1 MAGSR
6 RIREAFESANAFL
19 SPVLNRE
26 EIQKSRGDSLV
37 QILSV
42 KLSVAPEEEN
52 QRKAVINEALS
63 LLGQIHRA
71 FATPIADDEPETS
84 TETEDV
90 ALEDAKRRRLLHALL
105 DLISLEG
112 VYPSLSGGVGIP
124 LEKRVI
130 SVLPAGV
137 IAKQTEIPADS
148 KPRDEALLCQI
159 LKVLRDLLFDE
170 RPSIQPII
178 RGRILSDIISGS
190 ADLAFNAR
198 TLPLQEKEEFRDM
211 FQKVID
217 QTPTQVL
224 LPTLTAFLR
233 TDTAPWFKSTISSH
247 LSVIPL
253 RPDGVLQTMIFVASQ
268 FAPSLGHD
276 AQTPSSD
283 GPPITVQ
290 AIMQTSKL
298 LSSVPQGMDP
308 VVYFENISPKL
319 LALLDGEDLDL
330 KRTAAYVVGSGI
342 LGKRAYGAPG
352 TIGHSIFA
360 EPIFK
365 ALTAEL
371 DDASQRWMRRFTGLG
386 EALPWDGEHESPRK
400 IIVGESQIFLGIE
413 RLRSLTLQHPNPGLV
428 KRLLHPILLP
438 LWGMAC
444 YAREQGKT
452 AWHEKILTLLQTF
465 FGMSVGVLPL
475 KKLVDNLL
483 WDGKPTWTYGPGEN
497 EGISLQQREKTN
509 TQGLNLVQLVDSLD
523 SRADEFI
530 KLLGSDPQ
538 SEDRTADIFLYV
550 SERWLVQP
558 STHQPSLNRLKLP
571 HEQDDPEAI
580 TQKLVSAKIAEK
592 LLENFKDTL
601 SRHPLRVLEL
611 VKQLIEG
618 ELREY
623 EAKESRRR
631 DTDSG
636 KATLAS
642 LSNIVA
648 RDQSASDAGPEQAEA
663 GESLSAAFSL
673 LSTILAS
680 PEFSVS
686 EALVPTLQSIK
697 TQLDRLTPHLPASLS
712 KPGTTSSMLLEIHL
726 SSPEELKE
734 NTKAAPS
741 HVSDLETH
749 RQALSNLNSP
759 LPPVQAEGLSLLS
772 NLITKSS
779 PVLDIPST
787 LSLLLS
793 LIMDTSE
800 SAANEEF
807 IYLNVIKLIGE
818 LASRHPR
825 TVVKTL
831 VERYADREE
840 ERTLD
845 QRLKLGEALLRTVQ
859 DLGDALAGETA
870 KILGEGMISVAGRR
884 SRKPQTHQVRKS
896 QLEKERRQKE
906 REARESAMPAGWS
919 ISTPSSNKE
928 SGPSIS
934 ELQEDEDSDTETP
947 EQAAQSANIVS
958 AWAAGAA
965 SDEDPDDLRARASAI
980 SILATAIQ
988 TNLLGLGPHIAS
1000 SAVDLALSTL
1010 SLEPEPE
1017 SAILR
1022 RGSVVLLL
1030 DLIKAIDETRE
1041 NKGSSALGFGFSLT
1055 ENAGGAIGADRG
1067 RTIGNIPQILRTLL
1081 FVESR
1086 ETDSIVRG
1094 HIRVLIESLEAWM
1107 EKSLM
1112 WGIGA
1117 RGDREEDEEP
1127 RLELGDRLA
1136 GLSIDPLA
1144 GRDGRMG
1151 PRIEEI
1157 E

>member
-1 MAGSR
+1 M
-6 RIREAFESANAFL
+6 
-19 SPVLNRE
+19 
-26 EIQKSRGDSLV
+26 
-37 QILSV
+37 ILSK
-42 KLSVAPEEEN
+42 KLPVPPEEEN

-63 LLGQIHRA
+63 LLAQIHTA
-71 FATPIADDEPETS
+71 FAASIGDDEPGTS
-84 TETEDV
+84 GETEDV
-90 ALEDAKRRRLLHALL
+90 ALEDAKRRRILHALL

-112 VYPSLSGGVGIP
+112 VYPSLSGGVGVP

-137 IAKQTEIPADS
+137 IARQSEVPEDS
-148 KPRDEALLCQI
+148 KPRDETLLSQI
-159 LKVLRDLLFDE
+159 LKVLGDLLRDE

-190 ADLAFNAR
+190 ADLAYNAR
-198 TLPLQEKEEFRDM
+198 TLSLQEKKQFRAL
-211 FQKVID
+211 FENIIE
-217 QTPTQVL
+217 QTPTPVL
-224 LPTLTAFLR
+224 LPTLSAFLR
-233 TDTAPWFKSTISSH
+233 PDTAPWFKSTISSH
-247 LSVIPL
+247 ISAVPL
-253 RPDGVLQTMIFVASQ
+253 RPDGVIQTMIFVASQ

-308 VVYFENISPKL
+308 VTYFENISPKL
-319 LALLDGEDLDL
+319 LALLDGEDLDM

-342 LGKRAYGAPG
+342 LGKRVYGAPG
-352 TIGHSIFA
+352 TIGHSIFV

-365 ALTAEL
+365 TLTGEL
-371 DDASQRWMRRFTGLG
+371 DEASQRWMRRFTGFG
-386 EALPWDGEHESPRK
+386 ETLPWGTNQESLRK
-400 IIVGESQIFLGIE
+400 DIIGESQILLGIE
-413 RLRSLTLQHPNPGLV
+413 RLSTLTLQHPNPGLV

-452 AWHEKILTLLQTF
+452 LWHEKIRTLLQTF
-465 FGMSVGVLPL
+465 FGMSVGVPPL
-475 KKLVDNLL
+475 RKLVDNLL
-483 WDGKPTWTYGPGEN
+483 WDGGPTWTYGAREN
-497 EGISLQQREKTN
+497 DGISLHQREKK
-509 TQGLNLVQLVDSLD
+509 TQAFNLVRLVDSLD
-523 SRADEFI
+523 LRADEFV

-538 SEDRTADIFLYV
+538 SEERTGDIFLYV

-558 STHQPSLNRLKLP
+558 STNQSSLDQLKL
-571 HEQDDPEAI
+571 HQDEDYSEAM
-580 TQKLVSAKIAEK
+580 TRKLVSAKIAEK
-592 LLENFKDTL
+592 LLESFKDTL

-611 VKQLIEG
+611 VKQLIES
-618 ELREY
+618 ELRQY
-623 EAKESRRR
+623 EAQENRRKEI
-631 DTDSG
+631 DSG

-642 LSNIVA
+642 LSNIVS
-648 RDQSASDAGPEQAEA
+648 RDQPASDPSMEQSEA
-663 GESLSAAFSL
+663 GESLTAAFSL

-680 PEFSVS
+680 PEFSAS
-686 EALVPTLQSIK
+686 ETLLPTLQSVK
-697 TQLDRLTPHLPASLS
+697 AQLDRLIPYLSASLS
-712 KPGTTSSMLLEIHL
+712 KPGMTSSMLLDIHL
-726 SSPEELKE
+726 SSPEGLKE
-734 NTKAAPS
+734 DTKALPS

-749 RQALSNLNSP
+749 RQALSNLNSS
-759 LPPVQAEGLSLLS
+759 LPPIQAEGLSLLS
-772 NLITKSS
+772 TLITKSS

-807 IYLNVIKLIGE
+807 IYLNVIKLVGE

-825 TVVKTL
+825 TVVKAL
-831 VERYADREE
+831 VERYADRQE

-845 QRLKLGEALLRTVQ
+845 QRLKIGEALLRTVQ
-859 DLGDALAGETA
+859 DLGDALTGETA
-870 KILGEGMISVAGRR
+870 RILGEGMISVAGRR
-884 SRKPQTHQVRKS
+884 SRKPEAQRQRRT

-906 REARESAMPAGWS
+906 REARESTMPPGWS
-919 ISTPSSNKE
+919 ISGPSSSKE

-934 ELQEDEDSDTETP
+934 DLQEEDSDTETP
-947 EQAAQSANIVS
+947 EQAAQSANIIS

-988 TNLLGLGPHIAS
+988 TNLLGLGPQIAS

-1010 SLEPEPE
+1010 SLEPDPE

-1022 RGSVVLLL
+1022 RGCVVLLL
-1030 DLIKAIDETRE
+1030 DLVRAIDETRE
-1041 NKGSSALGFGFSLT
+1041 NKGSKALGFGLSLT
-1055 ENAGGAIGADRG
+1055 DDAGRASGTDRG
-1067 RTIGNIPQILRTLL
+1067 RTIGNIPQMLRTLM

-1136 GLSIDPLA
+1136 GLDIDPLA
-1144 GRDGRMG
+1144 GRDRRMR
-1151 PRIEEI
+1151 PRIEEV

>member
-1 MAGSR
+1 MVK
-6 RIREAFESANAFL
+6 SANSL
-19 SPVLNRE
+19 SE
-26 EIQKSRGDSLV
+26 EIQKSRGESLL
-37 QILSV
+37 QILSK
-42 KLSVAPEEEN
+42 KLSVLPEEEN
-52 QRKAVINEALS
+52 QRNAVISEALS
-63 LLGQIHRA
+63 LLAQIHTA
-71 FATPIADDEPETS
+71 FATSIGDDDEPGTS
-84 TETEDV
+84 RETEDV
-90 ALEDAKRRRLLHALL
+90 ALEDAKRRRILHSLL

-112 VYPSLSGGVGIP
+112 VYPSLSGGVGVP

-137 IAKQTEIPADS
+137 IAKQSEVPGDS
-148 KPRDEALLCQI
+148 KPRDESLLSQI
-159 LKVLRDLLFDE
+159 LNVLRDLLFDE

-198 TLPLQEKEEFRDM
+198 TLPLEGKKQFREF
-211 FQKVID
+211 FENVIE
-217 QTPTQVL
+217 QTPTPVL
-224 LPTLTAFLR
+224 LPTLSAFLR
-233 TDTAPWFKSTISSH
+233 PDTAPWFKSTISSH
-247 LSVIPL
+247 LSAVPL
-253 RPDGVLQTMIFVASQ
+253 RPDGVIQTIIFVASQ

-298 LSSVPQGMDP
+298 LSSVPQAMDP
-308 VVYFENISPKL
+308 VEYFENISPKL
-319 LALLDGEDLDL
+319 LALLDGDDLDM

-342 LGKRAYGAPG
+342 LGKRVYGAPG
-352 TIGHSIFA
+352 TIGHSIFV

-365 ALTAEL
+365 TLTGEL
-371 DDASQRWMRRFTGLG
+371 DEASQRWMRCFTGFG
-386 EALPWDGEHESPRK
+386 EALPWDRNQESPRK
-400 IIVGESQIFLGIE
+400 DIVGESQIFLGIE
-413 RLRSLTLQHPNPGLV
+413 RLSTLTLQHPNPGLV
-428 KRLLHPILLP
+428 KRILHPILLP

-452 AWHEKILTLLQTF
+452 LWHEKTRTLLQTF
-465 FGMSVGVLPL
+465 FGMSVGVPPL
-475 KKLVDNLL
+475 RKLVDNLL
-483 WDGKPTWTYGPGEN
+483 WDGGPTWTYGPGEN
-497 EGISLQQREKTN
+497 EGISLQQRERTKT
-509 TQGLNLVQLVDSLD
+509 QQINLVQLVDSLD
-523 SRADEFI
+523 LRADEFV

-538 SEDRTADIFLYV
+538 SEERTGDIFLYV

-558 STHQPSLNRLKLP
+558 SANQSSLNRLKL
-571 HEQDDPEAI
+571 HQDEDDSEAI
-580 TQKLVSAKIAEK
+580 TRKLVSAKIAEK
-592 LLENFKDTL
+592 LLESFKDTL

-611 VKQLIEG
+611 VKQIIES
-618 ELREY
+618 ELRQY
-623 EAKESRRR
+623 EAQETRRK

-642 LSNIVA
+642 LSNIVS
-648 RDQSASDAGPEQAEA
+648 RDQPDSDVSLEQSEA
-663 GESLSAAFSL
+663 GESLTAAFSL

-680 PEFSVS
+680 PEFSAS
-686 EALVPTLQSIK
+686 ETITPALQSVK
-697 TQLDRLTPHLPASLS
+697 TQLDLLIPYLPASLS
-712 KPGTTSSMLLEIHL
+712 KPGMTSSMLLDIHL
-726 SSPEELKE
+726 SPPEGFKE
-734 NTKAAPS
+734 DTKALPS

-772 NLITKSS
+772 SLITKSS
-779 PVLDIPST
+779 PVLDIAST

-800 SAANEEF
+800 SASNEEF
-807 IYLNVIKLIGE
+807 IYLNVIKLIGD

-831 VERYADREE
+831 VERYADRQE

-845 QRLKLGEALLRTVQ
+845 QRLKMGEALLRTVQ
-859 DLGDALAGETA
+859 DLGDALTGETA

-884 SRKPQTHQVRKS
+884 SRKPEAQRLRRK
-896 QLEKERRQKE
+896 QLDKERRQKE
-906 REARESAMPAGWS
+906 REARESTMPPGWN
-919 ISTPSSNKE
+919 I

-934 ELQEDEDSDTETP
+934 ELQEEDSDTETP
-947 EQAAQSANIVS
+947 EQTAQSANIIS

-988 TNLLGLGPHIAS
+988 TNLLGLGPQIAS

-1010 SLEPEPE
+1010 SLEPDPE

-1022 RGSVVLLL
+1022 RGCVVLLL

-1055 ENAGGAIGADRG
+1055 DDAGRASGTDRG
-1067 RTIGNIPQILRTLL
+1067 RTIGNIPQMLRTLL

-1117 RGDREEDEEP
+1117 RGDEEDEEP

-1136 GLSIDPLA
+1136 GLDINPLA
-1144 GRDGRMG
+1144 GRGMG